1 LIVVALTLAGLA
13 SPAATFPE
21 TAAQAIQLAAPS
33 PLAGGWL
40 FARAP
45 IAGSDR
51 TSVALIHAV
60 DPLRSDIGIAGLMLR
75 CGEHG
80 FDTILVVV
88 TPYPPSATPQV
99 TIATG
104 KGSRTFP
111 ASVLPTGAAL
121 ALPAAASDLA
131 WTAWRN
137 EAELS
142 ISIVDHDSTVN
153 GVIPI
158 AGLDAG
164 LRTLSAICPA
174 P

>member
-1 LIVVALTLAGLA
+1 MVAALISTALA
-13 SPAATFPE
+13 SSAATFPE
-21 TAAQAIQLAAPS
+21 TAAPAIQLAAPS
-33 PLAGGWL
+33 PLVGGWL
-40 FARAP
+40 LSRAP
-45 IAGSDR
+45 IPGSER
-51 TSVALIHAV
+51 SSVALVHAV
-60 DPLRSDIGIAGLMLR
+60 DPMRSDLGVAGLMLR

-88 TPYPPSATPQV
+88 TPYPPSAAPQV
-99 TIATG
+99 TIATA
-104 KGSRTFP
+104 KGPQTFS

-131 WTAWRN
+131 RTEWAN

-142 ISIVDHDSTVN
+142 VSIVDGGATVN

-158 AGLDAG
+158 PSLEAALH
-164 LRTLSAICPA
+164 TLSASCPA

>member
-1 LIVVALTLAGLA
+1 M
-13 SPAATFPE
+13 
-21 TAAQAIQLAAPS
+21 

-40 FARAP
+40 LARAP
-45 IAGSDR
+45 IAGSNR

-60 DPLRSDIGIAGLMLR
+60 DPLRSDIGVAGLMLR

-88 TPYPPSATPQV
+88 TPYPPSAAPQV

-131 WTAWRN
+131 RTAWRN

-142 ISIVDHDSTVN
+142 VSIVDSGATVN

-158 AGLDAG
+158 PSLDAA
-164 LRTLSAICPA
+164 LRTLSASCPA